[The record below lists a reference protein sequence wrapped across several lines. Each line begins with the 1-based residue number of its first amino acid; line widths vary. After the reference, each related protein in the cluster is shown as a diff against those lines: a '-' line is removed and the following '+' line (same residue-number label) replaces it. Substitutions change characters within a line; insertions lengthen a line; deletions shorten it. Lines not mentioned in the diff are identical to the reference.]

1 METEFVEI
9 YLFIDPLGRR
19 CNSARK
25 IINNFQKAHI
35 KKIRL
40 RVIPI
45 VNAKRVLNHARK
57 NECNLHD
64 SFVAKNN
71 QLSTNTYQACLAF
84 HASTMQGKK
93 AGHEFLTELQTA
105 VVENKVPFS
114 EELVFKIV
122 NQSKLL
128 DKEMFAE
135 DYQSDLTK
143 SIYQRNLQLAAEMK
157 IVQTPSCVIIKNGSE
172 NEAIRVDRKIED
184 ELLHAICG
192 LEKVTT
198 MKETEAPSL
207 KAGKIINNILN
218 FDSLP
223 R

>member
-1 METEFVEI
+1 METETELVEI
-9 YLFIDPLGRR
+9 YLFVDPLGRR

-25 IINNFQKAHI
+25 IINNFHKAHI
-35 KKIRL
+35 KKVKL

-45 VNAKRVLNHARK
+45 VNAKKVLSHARK
-57 NECNLHD
+57 NKYNLLD
-64 SFVAKNN
+64 SFIEKNN

-105 VVENKVPFS
+105 VVENNVPFS

-122 NQSKLL
+122 DQLKSL
-128 DKEMFAE
+128 DREMFAE
-135 DYQSDLTK
+135 DYRSDLAK
-143 SIYQRNLQLAAEMK
+143 SIYQRNLQLAAEMM
-157 IVQTPSCVIIKNGSE
+157 IVKTPSCVIIKNGSE

-198 MKETEAPSL
+198 MKGTDEPSF
-207 KAGKIINNILN
+207 KANKIINHI
-218 FDSLP
+218 FKF
-223 R
+223 